1 MKPDGKTIEAFGYDA
16 ENKYFELAEEKMH
29 YRYYYFKRFKMMLHE
44 KIVSDLLG
52 HCNPVATHS
61 LFHRFR

>member
-44 KIVSDLLG
+44 KIVSDLMG
-52 HCNPVATHS
+52 HS
-61 LFHRFR
+61 GL